1 MDEKKAFHDLKRIF
15 SGAVDSVNPG
25 NLIREHF
32 KISGNNL
39 TIFSGR
45 EELVIDLREY
55 GRIVVLGAG
64 KATAKMARAV
74 EEMLGDRITEG
85 LISVKYGH
93 TEPLDIIET
102 IEAGHPVPDEN
113 SMRAAARTLELAERA
128 DEHTLILNLISGGGS
143 ALLASPLRAA
153 IEGETVELTLGEMQ
167 ETTKVLL
174 GSGATIEEMNCIRK
188 HLSRIKGGRLSEQA
202 YPALQINLLL
212 SDVIGDR
219 LDTIASGL
227 TTHDDTT
234 YNQALAILKKYD
246 IELTIPSVVTR
257 ILEAG
262 QKGLLPET
270 PKRGAVIFTR
280 VKNLIIGN
288 NLVALQA
295 AVRVAED
302 LGYNSIALSSR
313 VIGEAREVAKVFAGI
328 VKEAQR
334 SGIPV
339 SRPACI
345 LWGGETTVTLQGSG
359 KGGRNQ
365 EFALAFM
372 LELRDFVTAEDP
384 GIILLAASTD
394 GNDGPTDAAGA
405 FASVGLLIRAAELSL
420 DPLAYLKNN
429 DSYTFFE
436 KTGFLFKTGPTNTN
450 VCDLHIALVLQS
462 QPVP

>member
-1 MDEKKAFHDLKRIF
+1 MDEKKAFQDLKRIF
-15 SGAVDSVNPG
+15 TRAVDSVNPE
-25 NLIREHF
+25 NLIRKHLE
-32 KISGNNL
+32 ITGNRL
-39 TIFSGR
+39 TVLSEG
-45 EELVIDLREY
+45 EDLVIDLREY
-55 GRIVVLGAG
+55 RRIVVLGAG
-64 KATAKMARAV
+64 KAAAKMARAV
-74 EEMLGDRITEG
+74 EDILGDRITEG

-93 TEPLDIIET
+93 TEPLDTIET

-113 SMRAAARTLELAERA
+113 SMRAAARTLEIAEGA

-143 ALLASPLRAA
+143 ALLASPLHAV
-153 IEGETVELTLGEMQ
+153 IEDETVELTLGEMQ

-188 HLSRIKGGRLSEQA
+188 HLSRIKGGRLAEQA
-202 YPALQINLLL
+202 YPAFQINLLL

-234 YNQALAILKKYD
+234 YNQAAAILKKYD
-246 IELTIPSVVTR
+246 IEQTVPAVVFR

-262 QKGLLPET
+262 QKGLIPET
-270 PKRGAVIFTR
+270 PKREAVIFTR

-288 NLVALQA
+288 NHVALQA
-295 AVRVAED
+295 ALRMAED

-313 VIGEAREVAKVFAGI
+313 IIGEAREVAKVFAGI

-334 SGIPV
+334 SGIPIR
-339 SRPACI
+339 RPACI
-345 LWGGETTVTLQGSG
+345 LWGGETTVTLRGSG

-372 LELRDFVTAEDP
+372 LELKEFDTAEDP

-405 FASVGLLIRAAELSL
+405 FASVGVLIRAAELSL
-420 DPLAYLKNN
+420 DPPAYLKNN

-450 VCDLHIALVLQS
+450 VCDLQIALVA
-462 QPVP
+462 